1 VISEYAPFFVIGIA
15 TGSIYAIA
23 AMGLVL
29 TYKTSGIFNFGHG
42 AVGAAAAFLF
52 YDLHVRHGIPW
63 PIASVLAVVV
73 FGAAAGLLL
82 ELLARGLA
90 GVAPAMKVVGTL
102 GILLAVQGMAVVIFG
117 SSPINLKQ
125 FLPDSTFKLGGV
137 FVGYNQL
144 IAALLAALSA
154 VGLSLFF
161 KLTKTGTQMRAVVDD
176 PDLLDITGTSPVR
189 IRRTAWVLG
198 SVFASLA
205 GVLIAPLLSLDATLL
220 TLLVVQAFGAAAIGR
235 FTSLPLTYA
244 GGLLLGVLRELVGKW
259 VGTSDTFS
267 SLPAAVPFLLLFV
280 VLLLSR
286 KGTLPDFGTLVR
298 SRVPERV
305 QVSRNAARVR
315 LVLVLAVALAV
326 PAFAGTK
333 TILYATGMVYV
344 GVFLSLGLLVRLSG
358 QVSLCQVGF
367 MGLGAAFFGQL
378 TTDVGMPWLLALVL
392 AGVFTV
398 PFGALVAVPAIRLSG
413 IYLALATFGYGILLD
428 QIVFRTNLV
437 FGSRAVVFAKRPVL
451 FGIDFTSDTGYYYL
465 VLIIALVLAAGI
477 AGIERARLGR
487 LLRAL
492 GDSPIA
498 LSTQGATIN
507 ITRLLVF
514 CLASFVAGIA
524 GALYVPLFG
533 SANGD
538 TFTSFLSL
546 ILLTVFAVAGRGA
559 IRPAFIA
566 SLLYIVGPGYGSSGL
581 SDALPAIFGI
591 AAILVAVYSNGGGP
605 SSWFARL
612 GANSEW
618 RLARSPVTSRTE
630 GAALVTSKPIEP
642 RLVLAQSRGSG
653 QG

>member
-1 VISEYAPFFVIGIA
+1 MISEYAPFIVIGLA

-52 YDLHVRHGIPW
+52 YDLHIRHDVPW
-63 PIASVLAVVV
+63 PVAAVLSVVA
-73 FGAAAGLLL
+73 FGGLAGLLL

-102 GILLAVQGMAVVIFG
+102 GILLAVQGLAVVIFG
-117 SSPINLKQ
+117 SSPLNLPQ
-125 FLPDSTFKLGGV
+125 FLPDSTFRLGGV

-144 IAALLAALSA
+144 IAALLALASA
-154 VGLSLFF
+154 AGLSLFF
-161 KLTKTGTQMRAVVDD
+161 KLTKSGTQMRAVVDD
-176 PDLLDITGTSPVR
+176 PDLLDITGISPVR

-198 SVFASLA
+198 SMFASLA

-235 FTSLPLTYA
+235 FTSLPLTYV
-244 GGLLLGVLRELVGKW
+244 GGLTLGILRELVGKW

-267 SLPAAVPFLLLFV
+267 ALPAAVPFLLLFV
-280 VLLLSR
+280 VLLLSPR
-286 KGTLPDFGTLVR
+286 GTLPDFGTLVR
-298 SRVPERV
+298 NRSVGRPRVGR
-305 QVSRNAARVR
+305 RATGVR
-315 LVLVLAVALAV
+315 LALVLGLALLV

-333 TILYATGMVYV
+333 TILYTTGMVYV

-378 TTDVGMPWLLALVL
+378 TTDVGVPWLLALIL

-398 PFGALVAVPAIRLSG
+398 PFGALVAIPAIRLSG

-428 QIVFRTNLV
+428 QIVFRTDIV
-437 FGSRAVVFAKRPVL
+437 FGSRGVVFAKRPVL

-465 VLIIALVLAAGI
+465 TLIMALMLAAGI
-477 AGIERARLGR
+477 TAIERERLGR

-498 LSTQGATIN
+498 LSTQGASIN

-514 CLASFVAGIA
+514 CLASFVAGVA

-566 SLLYIVGPGYGSSGL
+566 SLLYIVGPGYGASGL

-591 AAILVAVYSNGGGP
+591 AAILVAVSSNGGGP
-605 SSWFARL
+605 AAWFS
-612 GANSEW
+612 GIGVKSQW
-618 RLARSPVTSRTE
+618 RLTSSPVTARTRL
-630 GAALVTSKPIEP
+630 AAPDPSHPTDPALA
-642 RLVLAQSRGSG
+642 LAQSRG
-653 QG
+653 

>member
-1 VISEYAPFFVIGIA
+1 MISEYAPFIVVGVA

-52 YDLHVRHGIPW
+52 YDLHVRRGVPW
-63 PIASVLAVVV
+63 PIAVLLSVVV
-73 FGAAAGLLL
+73 FGGLAGLLL

-90 GVAPAMKVVGTL
+90 GVSPAMKVVGTI
-102 GILLAVQGMAVVIFG
+102 GILLAVQGLAVVIFG
-117 SSPINLKQ
+117 SSPINLPQ
-125 FLPDSTFKLGGV
+125 FLPTSTFELGGI

-144 IAALLAALSA
+144 IAALLAVLSA
-154 VGLSLFF
+154 AGLSLFF

-235 FTSLPLTYA
+235 FTSLPLTYL
-244 GGLLLGVLRELVGKW
+244 GGLLVGILRELTGKW
-259 VGTSDTFS
+259 VGTNETLSA
-267 SLPAAVPFLLLFV
+267 LPSTVPFLLLFV

-286 KGTLPDFGTLVR
+286 KGSLPDFGTLVR
-298 SRVPERV
+298 SRSPVKPRAGRAV
-305 QVSRNAARVR
+305 ILTR
-315 LVLVLAVALAV
+315 LAVAFGLALAV
-326 PAFAGTK
+326 PALAGTK
-333 TILYATGMVYV
+333 TILFATGMVYV

-367 MGLGAAFFGQL
+367 MGLGAAFFGRL
-378 TTDVGMPWLLALVL
+378 ITDAGMPWLLALVL
-392 AGVFTV
+392 AGVLTI
-398 PFGALVAVPAIRLSG
+398 PFGALVAIPAIRLSG

-428 QIVFRTNLV
+428 QIVFRSDLAY
-437 FGSRAVVFAKRPVL
+437 GKRAVVFAERPVL
-451 FGIDFTSDTGYYYL
+451 FGIDFTSDAGYYYL
-465 VLIIALVLAAGI
+465 VLLIALIMAAGI
-477 AGIERARLGR
+477 AAIERERLGR

-507 ITRLLVF
+507 ITRVIVF
-514 CLASFVAGIA
+514 CLSSFVAGIA

-538 TFTSFLSL
+538 TFNSFFSL

-566 SLLYIVGPGYGSSGL
+566 SLLYIVGPGYGASGL
-581 SDALPAIFGI
+581 SEALPAIFG
-591 AAILVAVYSNGGGP
+591 LVAIAVAVSSNGGGP
-605 SSWFARL
+605 NVWLNRLYAR
-612 GANSEW
+612 SQW
-618 RLARSPVTSRTE
+618 RLARSPIRSRNE
-630 GAALVTSKPIEP
+630 VAAELSPGP
-642 RLVLAQSRGSG
+642 LDPALALAQSRRHG
-653 QG
+653 Q

>member
-1 VISEYAPFFVIGIA
+1 MISEYAPFLVVGIA

-52 YDLHVRHGIPW
+52 YELHIRQGLPW
-63 PIASVLAVVV
+63 PVAAVLAVLG
-73 FGAAAGLLL
+73 FGAVAGLLL
-82 ELLARGLA
+82 EVLARGLA

-102 GILLAVQGMAVVIFG
+102 GILLVVQGTAVIIFG
-117 SSPINLKQ
+117 SSPINLPQ
-125 FLPDSTFKLGGV
+125 FLPASTFELGGV

-144 IAALLAALSA
+144 IAALLALAA
-154 VGLSLFF
+154 AAGLSLFF
-161 KLTKTGTQMRAVVDD
+161 KLTKTGTYMRAVVDD
-176 PDLLDITGTSPVR
+176 ADLLDMTGISPVR
-189 IRRTAWVLG
+189 IRRTAWILG
-198 SVFASLA
+198 SMFASLA

-259 VGTSDTFS
+259 VGTSDTLS

-280 VLLLSR
+280 VLLVSR
-286 KGTLPDFGTLVR
+286 RGSLPDYGGVVR
-298 SRVPERV
+298 AAVKERSQSSR
-305 QVSRNAARVR
+305 AA
-315 LVLVLAVALAV
+315 VLARLGLAVGVAAAV

-333 TILYATGMVYV
+333 TILYATGAVYV
-344 GVFLSLGLLVRLSG
+344 GLFLSLGLLVRLSG

-378 TTDVGMPWLLALVL
+378 TTDVGVPWLLALVL
-392 AGVFTV
+392 AGVFTI
-398 PFGALVAVPAIRLSG
+398 PFGALVAIPAIRLSG

-428 QIVFRTNLV
+428 QIVFRTSLV
-437 FGSRAVVFAKRPVL
+437 FGSASVVFAPRPVL
-451 FGIDFTSDTGYYYL
+451 FGISFKSDTGYYYL
-465 VLIIALVLAAGI
+465 VLIISLLLALAVV
-477 AGIERARLGR
+477 GIERARLGR

-492 GDSPIA
+492 GDSPTA

-514 CLASFVAGIA
+514 CLASFFAGVA

-533 SANGD
+533 SVSGD

-559 IRPAFIA
+559 IRPAFVA
-566 SLLYIVGPGYGSSGL
+566 SLLYLVGPGYGSSSL
-581 SDALPAIFGI
+581 SDALPAIFGL
-591 AAILVAVYSNGGGP
+591 AAIVVAVSSNGQGP
-605 SSWFARL
+605 ATWFSKL
-612 GANSEW
+612 GAASTW
-618 RLARSPVTSRTE
+618 RLERSPVTARYSGSVPPDPE
-630 GAALVTSKPIEP
+630 AHAPE
-642 RLVLAQSRGSG
+642 LAQSRG
-653 QG
+653 

>member
-1 VISEYAPFFVIGIA
+1 MISEYAPFIVVGVA

-23 AMGLVL
+23 ALGLVL

-42 AVGAAAAFLF
+42 AVGAASAFLF
-52 YDLHVRHGIPW
+52 YDLHIRRGIPW
-63 PIASVLAVVV
+63 PIAVVVAVVG
-73 FGAAAGLLL
+73 FGGLAGLLL

-90 GVAPAMKVVGTL
+90 GVTPAMKVVGTL
-102 GILLAVQGMAVVIFG
+102 GVLLAVQGSAVVIFG
-117 SSPINLKQ
+117 SSPINLPQ
-125 FLPDSTFKLGGV
+125 FLPTSTFQLGGV

-144 IAALLAALSA
+144 IAALLAVASA

-235 FTSLPLTYA
+235 FTSLPLTYV
-244 GGLLLGVLRELVGKW
+244 GGLAVGILRELAGKW

-267 SLPAAVPFLLLFV
+267 ALPSTIPFLLLFV

-286 KGTLPDFGTLVR
+286 KGSLPDFGTLVR
-298 SRVPERV
+298 SRSPRRV
-305 QVSRNAARVR
+305 AVSRRAMVTR
-315 LVLVLAVALAV
+315 LSIALGFAIAV

-333 TILYATGMVYV
+333 TILFATGMVYV

-367 MGLGAAFFGQL
+367 MGLGAAFFGRL
-378 TTDVGMPWLLALVL
+378 TTDVGVPWLLALVL
-392 AGVFTV
+392 AGVFTI
-398 PFGALVAVPAIRLSG
+398 PFGALVAIPAIRLSG

-428 QIVFRTNLV
+428 QIVFRTGLAY
-437 FGSRAVVFAKRPVL
+437 GSKAVVLAERPVL
-451 FGIDFTSDTGYYYL
+451 FGIDFTSDAGYYYL
-465 VLIIALVLAAGI
+465 VLLITLILAAGI
-477 AGIERARLGR
+477 AAIERERLGR

-507 ITRLLVF
+507 ITRVIVF
-514 CLASFVAGIA
+514 CLSSFVAGIA

-538 TFTSFLSL
+538 TFNSFLSL

-566 SLLYIVGPGYGSSGL
+566 SLLYIVGPGYGASGL
-581 SDALPAIFGI
+581 SEALPAIFG
-591 AAILVAVYSNGGGP
+591 LVAIAVAVSSNGGGP
-605 SSWFARL
+605 SSWFSRLDAR
-612 GANSEW
+612 SQW
-618 RLARSPVTSRTE
+618 RLTSSPVTARSQAAAVAVPVPTE
-630 GAALVTSKPIEP
+630 RALVS
-642 RLVLAQSRGSG
+642 AQSRE
-653 QG
+653 